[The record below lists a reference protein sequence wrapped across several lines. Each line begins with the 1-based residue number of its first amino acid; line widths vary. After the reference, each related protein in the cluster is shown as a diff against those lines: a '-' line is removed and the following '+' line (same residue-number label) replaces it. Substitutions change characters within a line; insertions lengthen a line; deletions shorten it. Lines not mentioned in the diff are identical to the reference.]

1 MSHLRTGIPRLE
13 EIDRHLQIDLYRR
26 MVACDDE
33 FVRIHRKALRRYV
46 LRWGGQ
52 PMRLFSR
59 RWEYPFA
66 ADRVLG
72 LSAPAGST
80 LRILDAGSGVTF
92 FPYFICDERP
102 EAHFVCCDSNARYG
116 RVFEAVNRRRGD
128 ERVVFAPARLQELP
142 LEDASQ
148 DAVCCI
154 SVLEHTNQYERILDE
169 FRRVLR
175 PGGLLVL
182 TFDISLD
189 GRTQIPREQAVDL
202 LEAVEERFVRDDET
216 GLLPELDRL
225 AKPEDILTTD
235 YVRRTEP
242 GLLPWRWPR
251 LKSLYDFL
259 HGRGFSGGFFSL
271 TCYCLDARAPAA
283 RGAKS

>member
-13 EIDRHLQIDLYRR
+13 EIDRHLQSDIYRR
-26 MVACDDE
+26 MLAYDDE

-66 ADRVLG
+66 ANRVLS
-72 LSAPAGST
+72 LCSAPGSA
-80 LRILDAGSGVTF
+80 LRVLDAGSGVTF

-102 EAHFVCCDSNARYG
+102 EAQFVCCDSNARYG
-116 RVFEAVNRRRGD
+116 PVFEAVNRRRGD
-128 ERVVFAPARLQELP
+128 RRVTFAPARLQDLP
-142 LEDASQ
+142 LEDASR

-154 SVLEHTNQYERILDE
+154 SVLEHTNEYERILDE

-189 GRTQIPREQAVDL
+189 GRTQIPREQAADL
-202 LEAVEERFVRDDET
+202 LEAVDERFVHDDEV
-216 GLLPELDRL
+216 GVLAELDRL
-225 AKPEDILTTD
+225 AGPEDILTTD
-235 YVRRTEP
+235 HVRRTEP
-242 GLLPWRWPR
+242 ELLPWKWPR

-271 TCYCLDARAPAA
+271 TCCCLDARAPAA
-283 RGAKS
+283 RRTKS